1 MLKDTLKQEI
11 DNLNEEQLEQI
22 AELINSLKNQ
32 DENKREL
39 KPFWQLATPEERSQ
53 EFREWVAQLP
63 HNNISLSDDA
73 FDRESIYD

>member
-11 DNLNEEQLEQI
+11 DSLNEEQLEKI
-22 AELINSLKNQ
+22 ADLITSLKSQ
-32 DENKREL
+32 DKDKREL
-39 KPFWQLATPEERSQ
+39 KPFWQKATSEERSQ
-53 EFREWVAQLP
+53 EFREWAAQLP